1 MAGPLSSCW
10 DGSMIA
16 DLSHTLTHL
25 SAGQSVGFAVC
36 VATLVMLVYGWWNL
50 GT

>member
-1 MAGPLSSCW
+1 MITQFADTLAHLSSSQSI
-10 DGSMIA
+10 GIA
-16 DLSHTLTHL
+16 
-25 SAGQSVGFAVC
+25 AC

>member
-1 MAGPLSSCW
+1 MVGMLAHL
-10 DGSMIA
+10 A
-16 DLSHTLTHL
+16 DTLPHL
-25 SAGQSVGFAVC
+25 GHGQSITVAAC

>member
-1 MAGPLSSCW
+1 M
-10 DGSMIA
+10 MA
-16 DLSHTLTHL
+16 DLSQTLTHL
-25 SAGQSVGFAVC
+25 SAGQSVSVAAL